1 MAIDPKNKITEEQ
14 YQQVLKEEFAAM
26 LREYLSAQPLE
37 EGIMDSLKGGA
48 KKIGSAYVKLFKA
61 YADILQSEFGQEPP
75 ADVPTP
81 QEMGQELA
89 QGDEAGADGELNDFQ
104 RAIQDL
110 AKDPKIDAAAQDIV
124 NKIMGQAQQV
134 DDKLGGDEEG
144 AQEKTPDSDKLLD
157 LLDKVMDE
165 WDAIQNKTSDKNLK
179 KSMDYIEKVAVAE
192 QKEKSQNG

>member
-89 QGDEAGADGELNDFQ
+89 QGDEAGADAQLGDFEDAVKQ
-104 RAIQDL
+104 ADSS
-110 AKDPKIDAAAQDIV
+110 AKDGSEADTFLDDLLAQIA
-124 NKIMGQAQQV
+124 KV
-134 DDKLGGDEEG
+134 DDKLGGDGEG

-165 WDAIQNKTSDKNLK
+165 WDAIQNKTKDKNLK